1 MTGGKNIPMRGRA
14 RASEI
19 LMLSLHPSMQRM
31 STPQR
36 NSESKRKKE
45 KERKK
50 QTKGRRGGGGGGE
63 QATKKP
69 SNTAT
74 GFKTSHGA
82 LTQLSDHPKRTT
94 TTTTKLQHKT
104 KNRIRKLA
112 FKLVIA
118 GKSTNKKKSYQ
129 VLKRHTT

>member
-1 MTGGKNIPMRGRA
+1 MGRKTTTQKA
-14 RASEI
+14 FQYSYCIQHPRASTAVGVNTPCQYSYFI
-19 LMLSLHPSMQRM
+19 QHPHAGYWIEHPHA
-31 STPQR
+31 STPVGFNTR
-36 NSESKRKKE
+36 H
-45 KERKK
+45 
-50 QTKGRRGGGGGGE
+50 
-63 QATKKP
+63 A
-69 SNTAT
+69 NTAT

-82 LTQLSDHPKRTT
+82 LTQLSDHPKRTTTTTT